1 MEILCA
7 FIFLGLFLE
16 AQEVSS
22 MQNLN
27 LSAILN
33 TFLRVCDKLVGYELS
48 CVIKTSVM

>member
-7 FIFLGLFLE
+7 FIFLGLFSE
-16 AQEVSS
+16 ISS

-33 TFLRVCDKLVGYELS
+33 MFLRACDKSVGYEIS
-48 CVIKTSVM
+48 RVIKTSVM

>member
-7 FIFLGLFLE
+7 FIFLGLFSE
-16 AQEVSS
+16 ISS

-33 TFLRVCDKLVGYELS
+33 ILCLMRACDKSVGYKMS
-48 CVIKTSVM
+48 RVIKTSVM